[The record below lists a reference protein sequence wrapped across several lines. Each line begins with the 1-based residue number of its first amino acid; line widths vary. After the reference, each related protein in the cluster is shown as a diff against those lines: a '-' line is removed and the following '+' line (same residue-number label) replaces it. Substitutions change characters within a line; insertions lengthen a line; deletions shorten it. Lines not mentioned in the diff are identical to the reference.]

1 MLRLFFVE
9 LRRKA
14 VHTAG
19 SLIAV
24 AYYFIDKETAVTGLA
39 IINTVLLTVEWF
51 RLSGKI
57 KLPEILLRPHED
69 KQVAAYI
76 YFQLAA
82 LISIFVFEK
91 TIAIAA
97 ILMLAMGDTASG
109 LAGALMDGGNVRYSR
124 KKFIAKPFQIMVV
137 MFVVCVLIGILL
149 QNFPLAPD
157 MNYISLR
164 IYIAGALGAT
174 LGDAIP
180 LRLQGRPIDDNLMI
194 PILSGVFM
202 TIANLLG

>member
-9 LRRKA
+9 LRRKVIHA
-14 VHTAG
+14 AG
-19 SLIAV
+19 SFIAV
-24 AYYFIDKETAVTGLA
+24 AYYFIDKDTAVAGLG
-39 IINTVLLTVEWF
+39 IINTVLLIVEWL

-57 KLPEILLRPHED
+57 RLPGILLRPHEN

-82 LISIFVFEK
+82 FFSIFAFEK
-91 TIAIAA
+91 TIAIGA
-97 ILMLAMGDTASG
+97 ILMLALGDSASG

-124 KKFIAKPFQIMVV
+124 KKFIAKPFPIMVV
-137 MFVVCVLIGILL
+137 MFVVCVFIGILL

-157 MNYISLR
+157 MNYISFR
-164 IYIAGALGAT
+164 IYVAGALGAT

-180 LRLQGRPIDDNLMI
+180 LRIQGRPIDDNLMI
-194 PILSGVFM
+194 PLLSGVFM
-202 TIANLLG
+202 TISNLL